1 MMAPQALREV
11 PIRACKYV
19 TSKVSRALSQ
29 VKSFTTC
36 WPRRHISDH
45 RYLKLD
51 KEKGS
56 MESLTIKQGGVGDHK
71 LLDKEKARSRSSTLV
86 QNCHSI
92 RFVLSAGVSRH

>member
-1 MMAPQALREV
+1 
-11 PIRACKYV
+11 
-19 TSKVSRALSQ
+19 
-29 VKSFTTC
+29 
-36 WPRRHISDH
+36 
-45 RYLKLD
+45 
-51 KEKGS
+51 